1 MIGGLSTTAVVL
13 IVMAVVMLT
22 PGQVVSVSEM
32 REFRILEESGADDY
46 VMAITQDYAKYAALA
61 EDSGRSLHFVISSVT
76 VNGQC
81 YIACIVI

>member
-1 MIGGLSTTAVVL
+1 MRGISTAVL
-13 IVMAVVMLT
+13 IVVAVVMLT

-76 VNGQC
+76 VNGQLL
-81 YIACIVI
+81 